1 MEPVSVLPRL
11 RRAVLVA
18 LGGCA
23 LLAAARAAGAAS
35 VRNPTT
41 AGAISD
47 VRLQQVASGLG
58 SITSIAAA
66 GDSRLFLTLAG
77 GRIVIWNGTRALRTA
92 FLDISSRVSCC
103 GGRGLLS
110 VAFHPDYASN
120 GLFFVSY
127 TDAAGNLVIARY
139 RRSAT
144 KPNRTDASSG
154 VVLLTIPYPANADHH
169 GGQLQF
175 GPDGYLYA
183 GIGDASSAQRPNR
196 GAQRD
201 DVLLGKILRLDV
213 NANAARP
220 PFYGIPPSN
229 PLAAT
234 PAARGE
240 IWAKGLRDPW
250 RFSFDRLTGD
260 LYIGDVGQSVREEID
275 FQPGSSRGG
284 ENYGWKI
291 MEGSLRRAAGKSGL
305 RAGSPS
311 QAPESLRSPIL
322 EYGHDSGDCAV
333 AGGYVY
339 RGNDD
344 PRLAGVYFY
353 GDYCTGHI
361 WGDGQLTNVVAP
373 NLTTFGEDSRGE
385 LYVATGKGVLY
396 RIVSP
401 MPIAQ
406 QPRYP
411 VEEPSEVESVPSA
424 AEPVSPAVRLFPWVE
439 EPKPVEAPP
448 PSAPAP
454 PPAASVW
461 VVEPPEIPE
470 PSPDVASPPDTP
482 APPPTTHTEPVP
494 PKPAPPP
501 EPPPETPTPPP
512 TPAPTPAPPSQ
523 PDRQN
528 PTVVPR
534 ELPPPRTVNPHG

>member
-1 MEPVSVLPRL
+1 MEPVSVLPRP

-18 LGGCA
+18 LGCCA
-23 LLAAARAAGAAS
+23 LLAAARAAGAPAVS
-35 VRNPTT
+35 NPAT

-47 VRLQQVASGLG
+47 VRLQALASGLG

-66 GDSRLFLTLAG
+66 GDSRLFLTLAS
-77 GRIVIWNGTRALRTA
+77 GRIVIWKGTRVLRTA

-103 GGRGLLS
+103 GERGLLS

-127 TDAAGNLVIARY
+127 TDGAGNLVIARY
-139 RRSAT
+139 RRSAA
-144 KPNRTDASSG
+144 KPNRADASSG

-183 GIGDASSAQRPNR
+183 GIGDGGSAQRPNR

-213 NANAARP
+213 NANAARS

-250 RFSFDRLTGD
+250 RFSFDRQTGD

-284 ENYGWKI
+284 ENYGWKM

-305 RAGSPS
+305 PAGSPP
-311 QAPESLRSPIL
+311 QAPEGLRPPIL

-339 RGNDD
+339 RGKDD
-344 PRLAGVYFY
+344 PRLSGVYFY

-361 WGDGQLTNVVAP
+361 WGNGQLTNVVAP

-385 LYVATGKGVLY
+385 LYVATGNGVLY
-396 RIVSP
+396 RMVSP
-401 MPIAQ
+401 LPVAQ

-411 VEEPSEVESVPSA
+411 MDQQPRYPMEEPSA
-424 AEPVSPAVRLFPWVE
+424 AESVSPAVRFFPWVE
-439 EPKPVEAPP
+439 EPKPAEVPA

-454 PPAASVW
+454 PPDTSVW
-461 VVEPPEIPE
+461 AAEPPEIPE
-470 PSPDVASPPDTP
+470 PSPDVAPPPDTP
-482 APPPTTHTEPVP
+482 AAPPTHTEPVP

-501 EPPPETPTPPP
+501 EPPPE
-512 TPAPTPAPPSQ
+512 PTPAPPSQ

-534 ELPPPRTVNPHG
+534 ELPPPRTVNPHS

>member
-1 MEPVSVLPRL
+1 MEPVSVLPRFC
-11 RRAVLVA
+11 RAVLVA
-18 LGGCA
+18 LGCCA
-23 LLAAARAAGAAS
+23 FLAAARAGAAAVS
-35 VRNPTT
+35 NPTT

-47 VRLQQVASGLG
+47 VRLQALASGLG

-66 GDSRLFLTLAG
+66 GDSWLFLTLAN
-77 GRIVIWNGTRALRTA
+77 GRIVIWKGTRVLRTA

-103 GGRGLLS
+103 GERGLLS

-127 TDAAGNLVIARY
+127 TDGAGNLVIARY
-139 RRSAT
+139 RRSGAKT
-144 KPNRTDASSG
+144 NRADASSG

-183 GIGDASSAQRPNR
+183 GIGDGGSAQRPNR

-240 IWAKGLRDPW
+240 IWAKGLRDPR
-250 RFSFDRLTGD
+250 RFSFDRQTGD

-305 RAGSPS
+305 PAGSAQP
-311 QAPESLRSPIL
+311 APEGLRPPIL

-339 RGNDD
+339 RGKDD
-344 PRLAGVYFY
+344 SRLSGVYFY

-361 WGDGQLTNVVAP
+361 WGNGQMTNVVAP

-401 MPIAQ
+401 LPIAQ
-406 QPRYP
+406 PPRYP
-411 VEEPSEVESVPSA
+411 VEEPSA

-454 PPAASVW
+454 PPATSVW
-461 VVEPPEIPE
+461 VAAPPEIPE
-470 PSPDVASPPDTP
+470 PPPEIAAPPETP
-482 APPPTTHTEPVP
+482 A
-494 PKPAPPP
+494 
-501 EPPPETPTPPP
+501 PPPETPTPPP
-512 TPAPTPAPPSQ
+512 PPEPTPAPPSQ

-534 ELPPPRTVNPHG
+534 ELPPPRTVNLHG

>member
-1 MEPVSVLPRL
+1 MEPVAVLPRL
-11 RRAVLVA
+11 RGAA
-18 LGGCA
+18 LAAIGCCS
-23 LLAAARAAGAAS
+23 LLAAAGASAPVS
-35 VRNPTT
+35 VSNPTT

-47 VRLQQVASGLG
+47 VRLQPVATGLG

-66 GDSRLFLTLAG
+66 GDSRLFLTLAS
-77 GRIVIWNGTRALRTA
+77 GRIVVWNGTRVLRTA

-103 GGRGLLS
+103 GERGLLS

-139 RRSAT
+139 RRSAA
-144 KPNRTDASSG
+144 KANRADASSG
-154 VVLLTIPYPANADHH
+154 VVLLTIPYPASADHH

-183 GIGDASSAQRPNR
+183 GIGDGGSAQRANR
-196 GAQRD
+196 SAQRD

-213 NANAARP
+213 NSNAARS

-229 PLAAT
+229 PLAGVS
-234 PAARGE
+234 AARGE

-291 MEGSLRRAAGKSGL
+291 MEGSLRRAAGSSG
-305 RAGSPS
+305 RPAGSPP
-311 QAPESLRSPIL
+311 QASEGLRSPIL

-339 RGNDD
+339 RGKGD

-361 WGDGQLTNVVAP
+361 WGNGQLTNVVAP

-385 LYVATGKGVLY
+385 LYVATGNGALY
-396 RIVSP
+396 RMVSP
-401 MPIAQ
+401 LPVAQ
-406 QPRYP
+406 PPRDP
-411 VEEPSEVESVPSA
+411 VAESST
-424 AEPVSPAVRLFPWVE
+424 AESVSPAVRLFPWVE
-439 EPKPVEAPP
+439 EPKPVEVPA

-454 PPAASVW
+454 PPATFVW
-461 VVEPPEIPE
+461 VAEPPEIPE
-470 PSPDVASPPDTP
+470 PAPEIAAPPDTL
-482 APPPTTHTEPVP
+482 A
-494 PKPAPPP
+494 
-501 EPPPETPTPPP
+501 PPPETPTPPP
-512 TPAPTPAPPSQ
+512 PTPAPPSQ

>member
-18 LGGCA
+18 LGCCA
-23 LLAAARAAGAAS
+23 FLAAARAAGAAAVS
-35 VRNPTT
+35 NPST

-47 VRLQQVASGLG
+47 VRLQALASGLG

-66 GDSRLFLTLAG
+66 ADSRLFLTLAS
-77 GRIVIWNGTRALRTA
+77 GRIVIWKGTRVLRTA

-103 GGRGLLS
+103 GERGLLS

-139 RRSAT
+139 RRSAA
-144 KPNRTDASSG
+144 KPNRADASSG

-183 GIGDASSAQRPNR
+183 GIGDGGSAARPNR
-196 GAQRD
+196 SAQRD

-234 PAARGE
+234 PATRGE

-291 MEGSLRRAAGKSGL
+291 MEGSLRRT
-305 RAGSPS
+305 AGSSGRPAGS
-311 QAPESLRSPIL
+311 EPQAPEGLRPPIL

-339 RGNDD
+339 RGKGD

-373 NLTTFGEDSRGE
+373 NLTTFGQDSKGE

-396 RIVSP
+396 RMVSP
-401 MPIAQ
+401 LPVAQ
-406 QPRYP
+406 PPSYP
-411 VEEPSEVESVPSA
+411 EEAPSSAESL
-424 AEPVSPAVRLFPWVE
+424 SPAVRAFPWNE
-439 EPKPVEAPP
+439 APKPSEAPP
-448 PSAPAP
+448 PTPAP
-454 PPAASVW
+454 PITAVW
-461 VVEPPEIPE
+461 IAPPPEIPE
-470 PSPDVASPPDTP
+470 P
-482 APPPTTHTEPVP
+482 
-494 PKPAPPP
+494 PP
-501 EPPPETPTPPP
+501 EIVAAPEMPAPPPETPTPQP
-512 TPAPTPAPPSQ
+512 TPAPTPAQ

>member
-1 MEPVSVLPRL
+1 MEPASVLPGF

-18 LGGCA
+18 LGCCP
-23 LLAAARAAGAAS
+23 LLAAVQAAGAAS
-35 VRNPTT
+35 VPNPTT

-47 VRLQQVASGLG
+47 VRLQTLASGLG

-66 GDSRLFLTLAG
+66 GDSRLFLTLAS
-77 GRIVIWNGTRALRTA
+77 GRIVIWNGTRILRTA

-103 GGRGLLS
+103 GDRGLLS

-127 TDAAGNLVIARY
+127 TDAARNLMIARY
-139 RRSAT
+139 RRSAA
-144 KPNRTDASSG
+144 KANRADASSG
-154 VVLLTIPYPANADHH
+154 VVLLTIPYPPDADHH

-183 GIGDASSAQRPNR
+183 GIGDGGSAQCPNR

-213 NANAARP
+213 DANAARP

-229 PLAAT
+229 PPAGAAG
-234 PAARGE
+234 ARGE

-284 ENYGWKI
+284 ENYGSKI
-291 MEGSLRRAAGKSGL
+291 MEGSLRRASGSSG
-305 RAGSPS
+305 RPAGSPP
-311 QAPESLRSPIL
+311 QASEGLRSPIL

-339 RGNDD
+339 RGKDD

-373 NLTTFGEDSRGE
+373 SLTTFGEDSKGE

-396 RIVSP
+396 RMVSP
-401 MPIAQ
+401 LPVAQ

-411 VEEPSEVESVPSA
+411 VEEPISAESA
-424 AEPVSPAVRLFPWVE
+424 SPAVRLFPWVE

-448 PSAPAP
+448 RSAPAP
-454 PPAASVW
+454 PPATSVW
-461 VVEPPEIPE
+461 VAAPLEIPE
-470 PSPDVASPPDTP
+470 PPPEVEAQPDTP
-482 APPPTTHTEPVP
+482 A
-494 PKPAPPP
+494 
-501 EPPPETPTPPP
+501 PPPETPTPPP
-512 TPAPTPAPPSQ
+512 PTPAPPSQ

>member
-1 MEPVSVLPRL
+1 
-11 RRAVLVA
+11 
-18 LGGCA
+18 
-23 LLAAARAAGAAS
+23 
-35 VRNPTT
+35 
-41 AGAISD
+41 
-47 VRLQQVASGLG
+47 
-58 SITSIAAA
+58 
-66 GDSRLFLTLAG
+66 
-77 GRIVIWNGTRALRTA
+77 
-92 FLDISSRVSCC
+92 
-103 GGRGLLS
+103 
-110 VAFHPDYASN
+110 
-120 GLFFVSY
+120 
-127 TDAAGNLVIARY
+127 
-139 RRSAT
+139 
-144 KPNRTDASSG
+144 
-154 VVLLTIPYPANADHH
+154 
-169 GGQLQF
+169 LQF

-183 GIGDASSAQRPNR
+183 GIGDGGSAQRPNR

-229 PLAAT
+229 PLAGAA
-234 PAARGE
+234 AARGE

-291 MEGSLRRAAGKSGL
+291 MEGSLRRAAGTSG
-305 RAGSPS
+305 RPAGPQP
-311 QAPESLRSPIL
+311 QAPEGLRPPIL

-339 RGNDD
+339 RGKDD

-361 WGDGQLTNVVAP
+361 WGDGQLTNVVP
-373 NLTTFGEDSRGE
+373 LNLTTFGEDSNGE
-385 LYVATGKGVLY
+385 LYVATGRGVLY
-396 RIVSP
+396 RMVSP
-401 MPIAQ
+401 LPVAQ

-411 VEEPSEVESVPSA
+411 VEESSA
-424 AEPVSPAVRLFPWVE
+424 AESVSPAVRLFPWVE

-454 PPAASVW
+454 PPATSVW
-461 VVEPPEIPE
+461 VAAPPEIPE
-470 PSPDVASPPDTP
+470 PAPEIAPPPDTP
-482 APPPTTHTEPVP
+482 APPPTHPAPVP

-501 EPPPETPTPPP
+501 EPPPE
-512 TPAPTPAPPSQ
+512 